1 MPLIPPT
8 ALLRAAKIAYV
19 GKGIRLAATGA
30 GTMEDQELKE
40 AVAALAGAVG
50 AIGERLERDLA
61 EREKLVEALNRSISR
76 IATLEEQL
84 GNLAKI
90 VASMRDLH

>member
-1 MPLIPPT
+1 M
-8 ALLRAAKIAYV
+8 
-19 GKGIRLAATGA
+19 
-30 GTMEDQELKE
+30 MEDQELKE

-61 EREKLVEALNRSISR
+61 EREKLVEAFNRSISR

-84 GNLAKI
+84 SNLAKI

>member
-8 ALLRAAKIAYV
+8 ALPRAAKIAYV
-19 GKGIRLAATGA
+19 GKGIGLAATGA